1 MNVRKLPKEVIIL
14 LALDLG
20 KADVSQRCWLTVDHI
35 WSLSLLRM
43 VCVFLKDPKTTL
55 TSPLQT
61 MDAWHRLYEA
71 NKA

>member
-20 KADVSQRCWLTVDHI
+20 KADVSQWCWLTVGHI